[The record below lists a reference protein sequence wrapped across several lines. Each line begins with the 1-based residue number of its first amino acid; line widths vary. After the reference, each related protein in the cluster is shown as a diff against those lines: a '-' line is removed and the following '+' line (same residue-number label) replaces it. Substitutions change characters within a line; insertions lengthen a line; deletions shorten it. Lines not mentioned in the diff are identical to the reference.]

1 MLAKEKMG
9 PLDWDPDIIAL
20 TGKVPVTKKKKER
33 KMEKFWRWSVTVTSL
48 HYQEPC

>member
-20 TGKVPVTKKKKER
+20 TGKVPVTKKKKR
-33 KMEKFWRWSVTVTSL
+33 EKWKSFGGGRL
-48 HYQEPC
+48 L